1 MPTYRIHP
9 HTRERMEY
17 LRDVASAVE
26 RAVTGESS
34 SSVSIALPARDVA
47 AVSEAIGEYGR
58 ILRASEDVVARGG
71 DDGRE
76 TIERELRAARFRV
89 TWALAHAEIA
99 RAHNERAVQMLSR
112 GATNGAARATSDQV
126 EDDEDDERRWRR
138 EYGDENMPLR
148 DGYYLLAVAL
158 YNLRGLRKGARG
170 GVSRVTRLDPE
181 CRQAA
186 RFARRARKS
195 WRETDWWAPARW
207 RRLDS
212 RYSARQRSREAVD
225 DDRDDDVKN
234 TISMKRST
242 VIYSFSLASERVFVI
257 VRWEGSAHVRR

>member
-34 SSVSIALPARDVA
+34 SSVSIALPACDVA

-76 TIERELRAARFRV
+76 TIERALRAARFRV
-89 TWALAHAEIA
+89 TWALAHAET

-158 YNLRGLRKGARG
+158 YNLRDYEKARAAAF
-170 GVSRVTRLDPE
+170 RALRLDPE

-186 RFARRARKS
+186 A
-195 WRETDWWAPARW
+195 
-207 RRLDS
+207 L
-212 RYSARQRSREAVD
+212 REASEEELA
-225 DDRDDDVKN
+225 RDGLVGAGA
-234 TISMKRST
+234 
-242 VIYSFSLASERVFVI
+242 LAAAGLAI
-257 VRWEGSAHVRR
+257 LGAAAIAGSGRR

>member
-1 MPTYRIHP
+1 
-9 HTRERMEY
+9 MEY
-17 LRDVASAVE
+17 LATHLRDVASAVE

-34 SSVSIALPARDVA
+34 SSASISLPACDVA

-89 TWALAHAEIA
+89 TWALAHAQT

-112 GATNGAARATSDQV
+112 GATNGATSG

-138 EYGDENMPLR
+138 EYGDENMPPR

-158 YNLRGLRKGARG
+158 YNSRDYEKARTAAF
-170 GVSRVTRLDPE
+170 RALRLDPE

-186 RFARRARKS
+186 A
-195 WRETDWWAPARW
+195 
-207 RRLDS
+207 L
-212 RYSARQRSREAVD
+212 REASEEQLA
-225 DDRDDDVKN
+225 RDGLVGAGA
-234 TISMKRST
+234 
-242 VIYSFSLASERVFVI
+242 LAAAGLAI
-257 VRWEGSAHVRR
+257 LGAAAIAGSGRR